1 VNNPSMK
8 NLKRLL
14 VTSILLFVGLLIYI
28 SYLMIQE
35 PNESSTELKES
46 YRSGNFNGES
56 NTEERQNKDS
66 TKPNSEKI
74 DSIELIPKNEALQ
87 KDEKLDINLKKI
99 ELSLEKKSKVPF
111 IDKSNFHSTFGRRV
125 VFIYFSHNRESFLPY
140 FKNGTIPEMAYH
152 SQFNVTLI
160 GERLGRAL
168 KLNGVSNSVSDVDII
183 NMLNERNLDFNSSYR
198 MSRELVVGEQN
209 VNRNIE
215 MYFDI
220 HRDSLPRKYTTTS
233 LNGESYA
240 KISFVI
246 GSAHPNYQENLNFT
260 NTLNELIEE
269 NYPGLSRGIIIK
281 DQSQGNGVY
290 NQDLSPNRVIIEI
303 GGVENSFE
311 ELYRTADILGYAISK
326 YYWENV
332 H

>member
-125 VFIYFSHNRESFLPY
+125 VFI
-140 FKNGTIPEMAYH
+140 
-152 SQFNVTLI
+152 
-160 GERLGRAL
+160 
-168 KLNGVSNSVSDVDII
+168 
-183 NMLNERNLDFNSSYR
+183 
-198 MSRELVVGEQN
+198 
-209 VNRNIE
+209 
-215 MYFDI
+215 
-220 HRDSLPRKYTTTS
+220 
-233 LNGESYA
+233 
-240 KISFVI
+240 
-246 GSAHPNYQENLNFT
+246 
-260 NTLNELIEE
+260 
-269 NYPGLSRGIIIK
+269 
-281 DQSQGNGVY
+281 
-290 NQDLSPNRVIIEI
+290 
-303 GGVENSFE
+303 
-311 ELYRTADILGYAISK
+311 
-326 YYWENV
+326 
-332 H
+332 